1 MIHSFV
7 LQCLHRGQPA
17 HAHTAREGR
26 KKIKKTTQNNT
37 ERDMDTLNVNTI
49 HLKCSG
55 KVAETSVSHMLTSGA
70 GAGFRMC

>member
-1 MIHSFV
+1 MDT
-7 LQCLHRGQPA
+7 L
-17 HAHTAREGR
+17 REMVGVGGT
-26 KKIKKTTQNNT
+26 KQNNT